1 PMVKKIMEKDQF
13 DRLLERLE
21 MISRLLVAIALKEI
35 KTKKEKI
42 ITLSS
47 LGFRPVEIAQLLGIT
62 DKFVNA
68 RLSEARKEGLI

>member
-1 PMVKKIMEKDQF
+1 MEKNQF
-13 DRLLERLE
+13 NLLLVKLER
-21 MISRLLVAIALKEI
+21 ISRLLVAIVLKEV

-47 LGFRPVEIAQLLGIT
+47 LGFRPVEIAQLLGIS